1 MFCFVFSICLDEV
14 EATPGIVYYHGAV
27 CHDTIRLVFSCERGA
42 GLSLCMSVWGELSVN
57 CAARGGCGG
66 RGIAVLIIDTRRLAP
81 KMFHFNVVRSGDRRS
96 SLAPSIRR
104 PAPPLSSP
112 SRCCHL
118 SLPPLVDM
126 CVCIYCLMTQRMHSM
141 VVRTLRPITEL
152 YRRYLVISAIPL
164 TFGEHLGS

>member
-1 MFCFVFSICLDEV
+1 MRWRRPLALCIITGQCVTTRSDLCLVVSAALGSAFVCQ
-14 EATPGIVYYHGAV
+14 
-27 CHDTIRLVFSCERGA
+27 CE
-42 GLSLCMSVWGELSVN
+42 GELSVN
-57 CAARGGCGG
+57 CAARGGWGR